1 MKFQFKVFLF
11 QTKNMTKFYKI
22 SSSQTNLNSIEPS
35 QRINIEEKKK
45 STQEK
50 MSSFWR
56 DPNAIIQTQNIP
68 EPAPKPKPKPEI
80 KPVVVQS
87 EVKQSEHVVPIKEL
101 KEREVVVYDDVQSK
115 WKIITVYDI

>member
-1 MKFQFKVFLF
+1 
-11 QTKNMTKFYKI
+11 MTKFYKI
-22 SSSQTNLNSIEPS
+22 SSSQTNLNSIEPP

-68 EPAPKPKPKPEI
+68 EPAPKPKPEI
-80 KPVVVQS
+80 KPVVVAS
-87 EVKQSEHVVPIKEL
+87 EVRQSEHVVPIKQL
-101 KEREVVVYDDVQSK
+101 KEREIVVFDDVQSK